1 MVFSAAFRSYQ
12 QWASLK
18 CRNCINQFNN
28 KESKNNVQI
37 SVFFHHRN
45 KNIISRIIEVTSP
58 STSLFLQK
66 KMKCLIISSEKNEAP
81 HYFLVSGSTAGLLAR
96 SWGKHAQSCSVYTPL
111 TSNQNIHFTFFHH
124 VMVQHPKN
132 NLNTICSKQCHMHRA
147 INPNNGSLFAD

>member
-1 MVFSAAFRSYQ
+1 MLGFFCCLPIISAMSQSEVQKLHQSIQ
-12 QWASLK
+12 Q
-18 CRNCINQFNN
+18 Q
-28 KESKNNVQI
+28 SKNNVQI

-96 SWGKHAQSCSVYTPL
+96 S
-111 TSNQNIHFTFFHH
+111 
-124 VMVQHPKN
+124 
-132 NLNTICSKQCHMHRA
+132 
-147 INPNNGSLFAD
+147 